1 MACITNPPPR
11 VYPLLGLNAF
21 DAFRY
26 IEYALKDFKYKN
38 RMITFINQ
46 NYTIYVGGYL
56 PFDIPEDK
64 EREDY
69 TNQEWKDLDVFINTF
84 KLERGSSILL
94 YFSW

>member
-11 VYPLLGLNAF
+11 LFPLLGLKAL
-21 DAFRY
+21 DAFGY
-26 IEYALKDFKYKN
+26 LQIVLKDTEYEN
-38 RMITFINQ
+38 RMVGLILKSCNIHVG
-46 NYTIYVGGYL
+46 YYVS
-56 PFDIPEDK
+56 FDIPEDS
-64 EREDY
+64 ERENY